1 MGQTVPKSQRF
12 IDIQL
17 YDMEAQLREISKVR
31 PVVAFM
37 NSNRLHLTK
46 EPSSYANKAQPKKLS
61 KQQRLAMV
69 YMCQTNKAVR
79 GLDCTDT
86 ITQHLSCQMDE
97 QDGLMLPAALKFFS
111 GCGQM
116 ETMLHLNDS
125 KKSRHCR
132 PVKIELAPQATE

>member
-31 PVVAFM
+31 PVVAIM

-46 EPSSYANKAQPKKLS
+46 EPSSYANKAPPKKLS

-69 YMCQTNKAVR
+69 YMCQTNKTVR
-79 GLDCTDT
+79 GPNCTDT
-86 ITQHLSCQMDE
+86 IT
-97 QDGLMLPAALKFFS
+97 
-111 GCGQM
+111 
-116 ETMLHLNDS
+116 
-125 KKSRHCR
+125 
-132 PVKIELAPQATE
+132 